1 MVETTFCVLIE
12 FQCDKSVLFKKKIKL
27 NSCKTGK
34 DLKLL
39 IENEFSESPQLKNH
53 MLYKILI
60 IDPDFDNELVDLDE
74 NETFQVN
81 LKVFV
86 EKKMVIVSV
95 KMGRL

>member
-39 IENEFSESPQLKNH
+39 IENVKKN
-53 MLYKILI
+53 ICI
-60 IDPDFDNELVDLDE
+60 
-74 NETFQVN
+74 
-81 LKVFV
+81 
-86 EKKMVIVSV
+86 
-95 KMGRL
+95 